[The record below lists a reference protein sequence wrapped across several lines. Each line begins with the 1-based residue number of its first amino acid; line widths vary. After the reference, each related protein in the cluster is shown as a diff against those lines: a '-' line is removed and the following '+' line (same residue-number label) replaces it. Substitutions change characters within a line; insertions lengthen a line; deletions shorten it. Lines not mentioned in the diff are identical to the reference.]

1 MNSFEEDSV
10 PSAGR
15 RIDRYLKSRARRI
28 RWSEW
33 LSGKRY
39 QTARFA
45 DRARPWYVIA
55 HSVRDAAKVREFAFA
70 IEQDWAG
77 VSERCR
83 QAYDEIL
90 IGAPGLI
97 VVEYRRR
104 NLCGCLGH
112 RHVVVKEKAFTE
124 PHDALGGASVG
135 ELDIAFE
142 RVESWQALPLSDT
155 ALDTK
160 FLEGSRLEEFRR
172 QQFRLRLLSVLLH
185 ETHHLASPHEPES
198 AVRDKSLAF
207 YREALASYVEKTVGT
222 LSLTIDRSFSRF
234 G

>member
-1 MNSFEEDSV
+1 MNPIQEDSI
-10 PSAGR
+10 PSPEA
-15 RIDRYLKSRARRI
+15 IDRYLRSRARYI

-33 LSGKRY
+33 LRGKRY
-39 QTARFA
+39 LTARFV
-45 DRARPWYVIA
+45 DRTRPLYVIA
-55 HSVRDAAKVREFAFA
+55 HSMRDAAKAREFAFA
-70 IEQDWAG
+70 IEQDWAR
-77 VSERCR
+77 VSELSRE
-83 QAYDEIL
+83 AYDEIL
-90 IGAPGLI
+90 FRAPGLI

-112 RHVVVKEKAFTE
+112 RHVVVKETAFAE
-124 PHDALGGASVG
+124 PHDALGGGSVG

-160 FLEGSRLEEFRR
+160 FLDGSRQEEFRR

-185 ETHHLASPHEPES
+185 ETHHLASPSEPES
-198 AVRDKSLAF
+198 AVREKSLNF
-207 YREALASYVEKTVGT
+207 YRAALADYVEKTVGT

>member
-1 MNSFEEDSV
+1 MIPMNDEGIPTPAAV
-10 PSAGR
+10 
-15 RIDRYLKSRARRI
+15 DRYLRSRARSI
-28 RWSEW
+28 RWGEW

-39 QTARFA
+39 LTARFA
-45 DRARPWYVIA
+45 DRAKPFVVIA
-55 HSVRDAAKVREFAFA
+55 HSFRDSARAREFAFA

-77 VSERCR
+77 VPERSR
-83 QAYDEIL
+83 EAYDEIL
-90 IGAPGLI
+90 FRAPVLV

-112 RHVVVKEKAFTE
+112 RHVVVKEKAFAE
-124 PHDALGGASVG
+124 PHDSLGGASVG

-160 FLEGSRLEEFRR
+160 FLEGSRLKEFRQ

-185 ETHHLASPHEPES
+185 ETHHLASPQAPES
-198 AVRDKSLAF
+198 VVREKSLAF
-207 YREALASYVEKTVGT
+207 YRAALADYVEKTVGT

>member
-1 MNSFEEDSV
+1 MNPVDEQGI
-10 PSAGR
+10 PSPAV
-15 RIDRYLKSRARRI
+15 IDRYLRSRARSV

-33 LSGKRY
+33 LIGKRY
-39 QTARFA
+39 LTARFA
-45 DRARPWYVIA
+45 DRATPLVVIA
-55 HSVRDAAKVREFAFA
+55 HSFRDAAKAREFAVA
-70 IEQDWAG
+70 IVEDWAE
-77 VSERCR
+77 VTERSR
-83 QAYDEIL
+83 EAYDEIL
-90 IGAPGLI
+90 FRAPVLV

-112 RHVVVKEKAFTE
+112 RHVVVKEKAFAE
-124 PHDALGGASVG
+124 PHDSLGGASVG

-142 RVESWQALPLSDT
+142 RVESWQALPLSDI

-172 QQFRLRLLSVLLH
+172 KQFRLRLLSVLLH
-185 ETHHLASPHEPES
+185 ETHHLAFPHEPES
-198 AVRDKSLAF
+198 VVREKSLAF
-207 YREALASYVEKTVGT
+207 YRAALADYVEKTVGT